1 MKRTLLPLA
10 LLAFSGFALTGT
22 VSLGGLLTSG
32 NTDVRQLDSGLGIT
46 GNPSSR
52 LETGLNLSA
61 SYGSQEEETYLEK
74 YLAEGTL
81 KYAFTDSDYAASR
94 AYWTRDLFSGIS
106 HEYGA
111 TAGYG
116 RVLVSGE
123 AFSASLEAGGGY
135 YSRENTLEESL
146 EAAAWYGGTLL
157 EWQIADSWKL
167 TENARFSGDVQDS
180 ENYGIESVFEASSDI
195 TGNLSLVMGYDI
207 TYHNLPPVEGSE
219 KTDTAVRVQLRIA
232 I

>member
-1 MKRTLLPLA
+1 MKLVLLPLL
-10 LLAFSGFALTGT
+10 LLACAGFALTGT

-32 NTDVRQLDSGLGIT
+32 NTNIRQLDSGLGLT

-52 LETGLNLSA
+52 LETGFNLSA

-74 YLAEGTL
+74 YLSEGTL
-81 KYAFTDSDYAASR
+81 KFSFTESDYAASR
-94 AYWTRDLFSGIS
+94 AYWTRDEFSGIS

-116 RVLVSGE
+116 RMLVSGE

-146 EAAAWYGGTLL
+146 EAASWYGGTLM
-157 EWQIADSWKL
+157 EWQISGSWKL
-167 TENARFSGDVQDS
+167 TENARFSGDIEDS
-180 ENYGIESVFEASSDI
+180 ENYSIESVLEASSDI
-195 TGNLSLVMGYDI
+195 TGSLSFVLGYDT

-219 KTDTAVRVQLRIA
+219 KNDTAVRVQLRLA